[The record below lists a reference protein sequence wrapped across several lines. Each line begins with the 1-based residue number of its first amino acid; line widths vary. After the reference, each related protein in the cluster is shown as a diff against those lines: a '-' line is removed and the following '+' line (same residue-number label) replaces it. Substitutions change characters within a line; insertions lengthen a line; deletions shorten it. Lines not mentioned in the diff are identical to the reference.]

1 MEEKD
6 LIEQIKAL
14 KAVKPDEKWVFSTK
28 MTILSGLMAQERGLN
43 PTFASF
49 LTGRSMK
56 LTYSLVVLAM
66 CVGGFTA
73 FAKNSL
79 PGNPLYA
86 FKLSAQNTMVAVAPK
101 SIRTNLKLAF
111 TQAKIT
117 DLQKVSNSQMAE
129 TIAQGVVADLNSVSA
144 EIKTETNPK
153 LALSVSKS
161 VKTQTEKMLTS
172 LSTAPSKS
180 QVAVATITDSVNKTD
195 AQAYAIMVES
205 QDKIDFCPSYISDE
219 FELIKLYV
227 AKVEPT
233 GDTYTDLNNRLS
245 LANSSISSKSPDH
258 CIDGLVILDK
268 LIADYKI
275 TLTPSASSGQVLT
288 TTTIPGT
295 TTVTTVP
302 VTSSTSIHAT
312 TVSTSPVTTK

>member
-28 MTILSGLMAQERGLN
+28 MTILSGLMARERDLN

-49 LTGRSMK
+49 LASRSMK
-56 LTYSLVVLAM
+56 LTYSLVVLSM
-66 CVGGFTA
+66 FVGGFAA

-79 PGNPLYA
+79 PGNPLYT
-86 FKLSAQNTMVAVAPK
+86 FKLSAQNAMVAVAPK
-101 SIRTNLKLAF
+101 SVRTNLKLAF

-129 TIAQGVVADLNSVSA
+129 TIAQGVVADLNDVSA

-153 LALSVSKS
+153 LALSASKS

-180 QVAVATITDSVNKTD
+180 QVAVAAITDSVNKTD

-219 FELIKLYV
+219 FNLIKLYV

-233 GDTYTDLNNRLS
+233 GDAYTDLNNRLS
-245 LANSSISSKSPDH
+245 LANSAISSKSPDH

-275 TLTPSASSGQVLT
+275 TLTPTATV
-288 TTTIPGT
+288 PGT
-295 TTVTTVP
+295 ATETTFP
-302 VTSSTSIHAT
+302 ATSSTSIL
-312 TVSTSPVTTK
+312 SPVTTK